1 MFLITEDKPSNRKI
15 GFMRVVAFAVLS
27 IIVLG
32 SAFLAY
38 VKSRGINLESVGLK
52 QTLNMLFTINADAG
66 VSGKAETIAFDIKN
80 DKWLGTCREYIV
92 IYRNDKIIGLDGSG
106 GKKWEYPMEMYNPC
120 ADYAGSFIAVADF
133 GGKTVC
139 LIKDKRLVW
148 EDKLDKEIVNVTV
161 NSDGYVAVATTE
173 TEGHK
178 ARVVV
183 YDPAG
188 VEIFSRKI
196 ADRYVVSS
204 EVSPDNDEVVINTL
218 DANGPVAETGIE
230 FTTILGKHIA
240 GVKPG
245 TDCIFPYMAFL
256 GEDWLVAAG
265 ATAIVCY
272 DENRNISWSMKY
284 PVVYSISV
292 INKQLAAVVMDKAPG
307 TKAEVVVRGYS
318 PNGDTIWTFKPGDR
332 VINIRSYDEILGVNT
347 GREVLF
353 LNNGKVFDSFASM
366 SDIIDISFLNKT
378 KAVLVTRENI
388 KIYHLQAGE

>member
-1 MFLITEDKPSNRKI
+1 
-15 GFMRVVAFAVLS
+15 MRVVAFAVLS
-27 IIVLG
+27 MIVLG

-38 VKSRGINLESVGLK
+38 VKSRGIDLESIGFK
-52 QTLNMLFTINADAG
+52 QTLNMLFTINADAD
-66 VSGKAETIAFDIKN
+66 VSGKAETIEFDIKN
-80 DKWLGTCREYIV
+80 DKWLGTSREYIV
-92 IYRNDKIIGLDGSG
+92 IYRNDRIIGLDESGSR
-106 GKKWEYPMEMYNPC
+106 KWEYPMEMYNPC
-120 ADYAGSFIAVADF
+120 ADYAGNFIAVADF
-133 GGKTVC
+133 GGKAVC

-178 ARVVV
+178 AKVVV

-204 EVSPDNDEVVINTL
+204 KVSPGNDEVVINTL

-245 TDCIFPYMAFL
+245 ADCIFPYMAFL
-256 GEDWLVAAG
+256 GEDHIAVAG
-265 ATAIVCY
+265 VTAIVCY
-272 DENRNISWSMKY
+272 DKNRNISWSMKY
-284 PVVYSISV
+284 PAVYSISA
-292 INKQLAAVVMDKAPG
+292 INKQLAAVVMEKVPG
-307 TKAEVVVRGYS
+307 TKAEIVVKGYL
-318 PNGDTIWTFKPGDR
+318 PNGDTAWTFKPGDR
-332 VINIRSYDEILGVNT
+332 VLNIRSYDEILGINT

-378 KAVLVTRENI
+378 KAVLITRENI
-388 KIYHLQAGE
+388 KIYHLQTGEQDGRLK